1 MRTRPIMELYT
12 QIHMKAIFAILA
24 IAAIST
30 IPMSFADEGMQ
41 TVEAEGKSFDV
52 SYSVDGELLAIGV
65 DQESTSLL
73 VGLDQVNESTFTI
86 SFPSELLAAENASFV
101 VLVDGLE
108 TDYTVS
114 YDGDNPTITIPIPE
128 ATEEIEIIGTSV
140 VPEFPLGVLAVMGVV
155 SAVALIFSKSRLAIF
170 K

>member
-1 MRTRPIMELYT
+1 MRTRPIMELYDKPN
-12 QIHMKAIFAILA
+12 MKAIFAIMV
-24 IAAIST
+24 IAAISAL
-30 IPMSFADEGMQ
+30 PLSFADEG
-41 TVEAEGKSFDV
+41 TLAVNAEGESFDV

-73 VGLDQVNESTFTI
+73 VGLDGVRESTFTI

-114 YDGDNPTITIPIPE
+114 YDGNNPTITLPIPE

-140 VPEFPLGVLAVMGVV
+140 VPEFPPGVLAIMGAV
-155 SAVALIFSKSRLAIF
+155 SAVALAFSKSRLAIF

>member
-1 MRTRPIMELYT
+1 MRTRPITELYDNP
-12 QIHMKAIFAILA
+12 HMKAIFAILA
-24 IAAIST
+24 IVAISAV
-30 IPMSFADEGMQ
+30 PLSFADEGMQ
-41 TVEAEGKSFDV
+41 AIEAEGESFDV
-52 SYSVDGELLAIGV
+52 SYAVNGELLAIEV

-73 VGLDQVNESTFTI
+73 VGLDQVQESTFTI

-108 TDYTVS
+108 TDYTIS
-114 YDGDNPTITIPIPE
+114 YDGNNPTIMVQIPE

-140 VPEFPLGVLAVMGVV
+140 VPEFPLGVSAVMGVV
-155 SAVALIFSKSRLAIF
+155 SAVALVFSKSRLAVF

>member
-1 MRTRPIMELYT
+1 
-12 QIHMKAIFAILA
+12 MKAIFAILA

-30 IPMSFADEGMQ
+30 IPLSFADEGIQ
-41 TVEAEGKSFDV
+41 TIEAEGEFFDV
-52 SYSVDGELLAIGV
+52 SYAVDGELLAIGV

-73 VGLDQVNESTFTI
+73 VGLDGVVESTFTI

-108 TDYTVS
+108 TDYTAS
-114 YDGDNPTITIPIPE
+114 YNENNPTITMQIPE

-140 VPEFPLGVLAVMGVV
+140 VPEFPLGVLAIMGVV

>member
-1 MRTRPIMELYT
+1 
-12 QIHMKAIFAILA
+12 MKSLLILA
-24 IAAIST
+24 IVAAIST
-30 IPMSFADEGMQ
+30 IPMSFADDGVQ
-41 TVEAEGKSFDV
+41 TIDAEGESFDV
-52 SYSVDGELLAIGV
+52 SYSVDGELLAIAV

-73 VGLDQVNESTFTI
+73 VGLDGVRESEFAI

-108 TDYTVS
+108 TDYAIS
-114 YDGDNPTITIPIPE
+114 YNDNNPTISVQIPE

-140 VPEFPLGVLAVMGVV
+140 VPEFPLGVLAIMGIL
-155 SAVALIFSKSRLAIF
+155 SAVALVFSKSRLAVF